1 MRKRLRGLFVGVAL
15 LVSGCGWGVV
25 DPGER
30 AVFARFGDVENRC
43 YTEGLYWYNPFTTDM
58 YEIDVKV
65 QAFEVKGASA
75 ASKDLQ
81 EIHADLVLNFEVDGK
96 NCHELLRA
104 VGVDFKKRI
113 IVPAMQ
119 EILKAATAHFP
130 IEKVIQD
137 RATLKKEI
145 IIGLTERLSKYFI
158 TVRDVSLTNFGFSA
172 EFSKAIERKQ
182 VEEQNVQRAE
192 FLRQQAVKEAERQVA
207 LATGQA
213 QSNRLIRESLTAD
226 LIQFEALKKWNG
238 VLPTVTGGAV
248 PFISLE
254 AAKSGVGR

>member
-1 MRKRLRGLFVGVAL
+1 M
-15 LVSGCGWGVV
+15 
-25 DPGER
+25 E
-30 AVFARFGDVENRC
+30 
-43 YTEGLYWYNPFTTDM
+43 
-58 YEIDVKV
+58 VKV
-65 QAFEVKGASA
+65 QAFEVKKASA
-75 ASKDLQ
+75 ASRGLQ

-104 VGVDFKKRI
+104 VGIDFKGRI
-113 IVPAMQ
+113 IVPAIQ

-145 IIGLTERLSKYFI
+145 VAGLTERLGKYHI
-158 TVRDVSLTNFGFSA
+158 IVRDVAPTAFAFSA

-192 FLRQQAVKEAERQVA
+192 FMRQQAVKEAERQVA

-248 PFISLE
+248 PFVN
-254 AAKSGVGR
+254 VGERKP

>member
-1 MRKRLRGLFVGVAL
+1 MTMRLGGLIVAMAFL
-15 LVSGCGWGVV
+15 AFGCGVV

-43 YTEGLYWYNPFTTDM
+43 YTEGLYFFNPFTTDM

-75 ASKDLQ
+75 ASRDLQ
-81 EIHADLVLNFEVDGK
+81 EIHADLVLNFEVDGTK
-96 NCHELLRA
+96 CHELLRS
-104 VGVDFKKRI
+104 VGTNFKERI
-113 IVPAMQ
+113 VVPAIQ
-119 EILKAATAHFP
+119 EVLKAATAHFP
-130 IEKVIQD
+130 IEKVIQERGKLKEEIVRGL
-137 RATLKKEI
+137 RAR
-145 IIGLTERLSKYFI
+145 LTPYHI
-158 TVRDVSLTNFGFSA
+158 VVRDVALTNFGFSA
-172 EFSKAIERKQ
+172 EFSRAIERKQ

-213 QSNRLIRESLTAD
+213 QSNKLIRESLTAD

-248 PFISLE
+248 PFVSIG
-254 AAKSGVGR
+254 AGAKP

>member
-1 MRKRLRGLFVGVAL
+1 MMTRLVGLIASMAL
-15 LVSGCGWGVV
+15 MAGCGWGVV

-30 AVFARFGDVENRC
+30 AVFARFGDVENKC
-43 YTEGLYWYNPFTTDM
+43 YSEGLYWYNPMTTDM

-75 ASKDLQ
+75 ASRDLQ
-81 EIHADLVLNFEVDGK
+81 EVHADLVLNFEVDGTK
-96 NCHELLRA
+96 CHELLRT
-104 VGVDFKKRI
+104 VGIDFKARI
-113 IVPAMQ
+113 IVPAIQ
-119 EILKAATAHFP
+119 EVLKAATAHFP
-130 IEKVIQD
+130 IEKVIQERGKLKEEIVSGL
-137 RATLKKEI
+137 RA
-145 IIGLTERLSKYFI
+145 RLAPYYI
-158 TVRDVSLTNFGFSA
+158 VVRDVALTNFGFSA

-207 LATGQA
+207 LAMGQA
-213 QSNRLIRESLTAD
+213 QSNKLIRESLTSE

-238 VLPTVTGGAV
+238 ILPTVTGGAI

>member
-1 MRKRLRGLFVGVAL
+1 MTMRLGGLIVAMAFL
-15 LVSGCGWGVV
+15 AFGCGVV

-43 YTEGLYWYNPFTTDM
+43 YTEGLYFFNPFMTDM

-75 ASKDLQ
+75 ASRDLQ
-81 EIHADLVLNFEVDGK
+81 EIHADLVLNFEVDGTK
-96 NCHELLRA
+96 CHELLRS
-104 VGVDFKKRI
+104 VVTDFKGRI
-113 IVPAMQ
+113 VVPAIQ
-119 EILKAATAHFP
+119 EVLKAATAHFP
-130 IEKVIQD
+130 IEKVIQERGKLKEEIVSGL
-137 RATLKKEI
+137 RAR
-145 IIGLTERLSKYFI
+145 LTPYHI
-158 TVRDVSLTNFGFSA
+158 VVRDVALTNFGFSA
-172 EFSKAIERKQ
+172 EFSRAIERKQ

-213 QSNRLIRESLTAD
+213 QSNKLIRESLTAD

-238 VLPTVTGGAV
+238 VLPTVTGGAI
-248 PFISLE
+248 PFIKLE
-254 AAKSGVGR
+254 EGRK